1 MNEPNEQD
9 DEKSTKLVPSS
20 IFIHSGLHLVSRKV
34 SKMKLCYSTQQQST
48 AKRWAPGFV
57 NFVAA
62 VAYHFC
68 LALLVAFMQ
77 PCARLLAD
85 ALYLTDT
92 MTMIQT
98 GGED

>member
-1 MNEPNEQD
+1 MWVRNAQILNGFANSFFTID
-9 DEKSTKLVPSS
+9 WS
-20 IFIHSGLHLVSRKV
+20 IQGS
-34 SKMKLCYSTQQQST
+34 
-48 AKRWAPGFV
+48 AKRRSPGLV

-68 LALLVAFMQ
+68 LALPVAITQ
-77 PCARLLAD
+77 PSARLLAD
-85 ALYLTDT
+85 ALYLADT

>member
-1 MNEPNEQD
+1 M
-9 DEKSTKLVPSS
+9 KLV
-20 IFIHSGLHLVSRKV
+20 
-34 SKMKLCYSTQQQST
+34 YSTQLQST

-57 NFVAA
+57 NFVVA

-68 LALLVAFMQ
+68 LALPVAFTQ
-77 PCARLLAD
+77 PSARLLAD
-85 ALYLTDT
+85 ALYLADT